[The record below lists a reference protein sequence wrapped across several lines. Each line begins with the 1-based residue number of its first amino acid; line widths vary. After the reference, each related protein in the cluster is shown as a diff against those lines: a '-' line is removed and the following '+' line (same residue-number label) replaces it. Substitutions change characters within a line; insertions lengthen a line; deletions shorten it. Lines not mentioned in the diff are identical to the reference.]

1 MKSLIDAPGHVYH
14 TPDIPITKKKYSPGI
29 ELENGSKI
37 RNSGGKKLI
46 YLFPSLGSKLHY
58 VTYVRH
64 PSAFTPIKKIYLENQ
79 KT

>member
-14 TPDIPITKKKYSPGI
+14 TPDIPITKKRLTPGI
-29 ELENGSKI
+29 ELENGGKI

-58 VTYVRH
+58 VTYVTH
-64 PSAFTPIKKIYLENQ
+64 LPALFPSRN
-79 KT
+79 